1 LRGTARHWRRRER
14 RRRQGQLRVLEAT
27 IAAIAIFFSFLTA
40 SYFTRNPRSWTVS
53 RSEDL
58 TRLGYNILHSLAVK
72 DVLNKTIATG
82 NAGWELQVNF
92 ILEALL
98 PTTTYYNLTVYRVL
112 SESNGWNVEY
122 QIYNGVIISNAEYG
136 DPFVYSP
143 EVVSV
148 SYLYTSR
155 LGGVYLL
162 VLQLSDVRGESG
174 SA

>member
-1 LRGTARHWRRRER
+1 MGPARSWRRRRSYSR
-14 RRRQGQLRVLEAT
+14 RGQLRVLEAT
-27 IAAIAIFFSFLTA
+27 IAAIAIFFSFMTA

-82 NAGWELQVNF
+82 NVGWELQVNF
-92 ILEALL
+92 ILQALL
-98 PTTTYYNLTVYRVL
+98 PSTTFYNLTVYRVL
-112 SESNGWNVEY
+112 SLSGNWNVEY
-122 QIYNGVIISNAEYG
+122 KIYNNVMISNSESG
-136 DPFVYSP
+136 SPFTKTP